1 MTTTMTSRLHC
12 VLALAAMLGLSIL
25 VPLHAYSQQ
34 GSAPAAKAPDFTGV
48 WRTINPPDAP
58 RVGTTLRWLPRPGE
72 LPSFTPEYEARY
84 KKVQASRETGS
95 EETEPVTRCLPP
107 GMPYFIFAEY
117 GLEIVQAHNKI
128 AFFSEW
134 MDAYRRVYLDGRK
147 PPKDLDPSYNGYS
160 TGHWEGDT
168 LVVETVGLRDDTVLD
183 RYGSPHSDAMRIS
196 ERIRL
201 MSPDVLE
208 DKITVNDPK
217 AFTKTWEFVVSYRR
231 AGPANDELRENTC
244 TESLKVAK

>member
-48 WRTINPPDAP
+48 WRPINPPDAP

-95 EETEPVTRCLPP
+95 EETEPGTRCLPP

-117 GLEIVQAHNKI
+117 GLEIVQAHNKL

-134 MDAYRRVYLDGRK
+134 MDAYRRVHLDGRK
-147 PPKDLDPSYNGYS
+147 TASEPRASSNGAS
-160 TGHWEGDT
+160 AGARRGAAR
-168 LVVETVGLRDDTVLD
+168 LVGT
-183 RYGSPHSDAMRIS
+183 
-196 ERIRL
+196 
-201 MSPDVLE
+201 
-208 DKITVNDPK
+208 
-217 AFTKTWEFVVSYRR
+217 
-231 AGPANDELRENTC
+231 
-244 TESLKVAK
+244 